1 MARKSRTTLEPA
13 PVPVG
18 ENITNQMSPRALT
31 KLEFGRRLHKLI
43 LERGWNQSDLAR
55 AANIGRDAVSAYV
68 NGRSF
73 PTPLMLDRVC
83 KALDVERDEL
93 LPNHVMRAIEDD
105 VPAVSMQV
113 AAGHH
118 GKAYLRIN
126 RLVSFSTAVKIVEM
140 IDEDDHNNSLS

>member
-55 AANIGRDAVSAYV
+55 AASMPPACWACRKR
-68 NGRSF
+68 RSNAS
-73 PTPLMLDRVC
+73 D
-83 KALDVERDEL
+83 K
-93 LPNHVMRAIEDD
+93 
-105 VPAVSMQV
+105 
-113 AAGHH
+113 
-118 GKAYLRIN
+118 
-126 RLVSFSTAVKIVEM
+126 
-140 IDEDDHNNSLS
+140 